1 MSAGHTTAAV
11 ERYDIA
17 RDRWARA
24 RSMPV
29 ALNHAAI
36 AVYRGDV
43 YVVGGYEDPN
53 RATGHLL
60 RYDPGS
66 NRWSRLEAMPT
77 KRGALTAGVI
87 GDRLYA
93 AGGAADGKAL
103 TTLEVYDFKTRRWSP
118 APPMS
123 VAREHLGGAVSRGSF
138 HVLAGRA
145 AGVGNMTIAE
155 RYLPRQRRWERLP
168 DLHRARG
175 GTTATALADG
185 RIVIARRGGGRRHDQ
200 GGRALRPEPPRVERP
215 ARHAD
220 AAPRPRRRRARPPRL
235 HDPGRPAARLSLLQR
250 HRGADRPGT
259 RLTRP
264 DDHDRR
270 RDDREQLQ
278 RRRATASRRTPAGTH
293 SGCAAEV
300 AVQRRAQTAQVIRHP
315 PPARAAGTSGSCR

>member
-1 MSAGHTTAAV
+1 MHV
-11 ERYDIA
+11 
-17 RDRWARA
+17 
-24 RSMPV
+24 
-29 ALNHAAI
+29 
-36 AVYRGDV
+36 
-43 YVVGGYEDPN
+43 

-103 TTLEVYDFKTRRWSP
+103 ATLEVYDFKTRRWSP

-185 RIVIARRGGGRRHDQ
+185 RIVIAGGEEDAGTIKEVELYDPSHRAWSALPDMPTSRHGLGVVAQGRRVFTIQ
-200 GGRALRPEPPRVERP
+200 GGPQPGFHFSNAIEALTVP
-215 ARHAD
+215 AR
-220 AAPRPRRRRARPPRL
+220 
-235 HDPGRPAARLSLLQR
+235 G
-250 HRGADRPGT
+250 
-259 RLTRP
+259 
-264 DDHDRR
+264 
-270 RDDREQLQ
+270 
-278 RRRATASRRTPAGTH
+278 
-293 SGCAAEV
+293 
-300 AVQRRAQTAQVIRHP
+300 
-315 PPARAAGTSGSCR
+315 

>member
-1 MSAGHTTAAV
+1 M
-11 ERYDIA
+11 
-17 RDRWARA
+17 
-24 RSMPV
+24 
-29 ALNHAAI
+29 
-36 AVYRGDV
+36 

-66 NRWSRLEAMPT
+66 NRWSRLDAMPT

-123 VAREHLGGAVSRGSF
+123 VAREHLGGAVSRGTF

-185 RIVIARRGGGRRHDQ
+185 RIVIAGGEEDAGTIKEVELYDPSH
-200 GGRALRPEPPRVERP
+200 RAWSAL
-215 ARHAD
+215 
-220 AAPRPRRRRARPPRL
+220 
-235 HDPGRPAARLSLLQR
+235 
-250 HRGADRPGT
+250 
-259 RLTRP
+259 P
-264 DDHDRR
+264 DMPT
-270 RDDREQLQ
+270 
-278 RRRATASRRTPAGTH
+278 RATASASSRK
-293 SGCAAEV
+293 AA
-300 AVQRRAQTAQVIRHP
+300 ASSRS
-315 PPARAAGTSGSCR
+315 RAARSPAFTSPTPSRR